1 MLEYSKI
8 LFVTDDDTSAGPL
21 AAALLK
27 HYLPLEQVD
36 VDSRGLVVLFS
47 EPMNPKTVAIA
58 ASKGLDLNRSSMQL
72 DASDFGEEV
81 LVLVLDE
88 TKKQTVYDDYA
99 EAVNVYTLKEYIN
112 ESGSI
117 SNPDGGE
124 LSDYAKLYETLDE
137 VIIKLAYKLK
147 QKKYL
152 Q

>member
-8 LFVTDDDTSAGPL
+8 LFVTDMDTSPGPL

-27 HYLPLEQVD
+27 HYLPLEQAEI
-36 VDSRGLVVLFS
+36 DSKGLAVLFP

-58 ASKGLDLNRSSMQL
+58 ASKGMELNRSSSQL
-72 DASDFGEEV
+72 KAEDFGRDV

-99 EAVNVYTLKEYIN
+99 EAVNVYTLKEFIN
-112 ESGSI
+112 EAGSI
-117 SNPDGGE
+117 NNPDGGE
-124 LSDYAKLYETLDE
+124 LADYAKLYETLDE

-147 QKKYL
+147 HGKQ
-152 Q
+152 